1 MAKDSHRPAP
11 PSDLPEPPGDG
22 SRSADA
28 AGGAVRTPDRELDL
42 DELLAAGRYVEA
54 TELSRRRGDARGL
67 LRSALL
73 ASDLVLIGQA
83 LEPLRRASRDEQRRA
98 LRLLIEHQ
106 HLLAAASLHERL
118 GELDEALALYERAG
132 ELLEVARLHEQAGRG
147 PQALAVYRQL
157 AAAAPVELRRD
168 EDPGAGIAAHFGLG
182 RLLLRSGQHEAA
194 IAPLQ
199 VARSLLVS
207 ARRPEDEAAR
217 RGPAAAARARPSGPS
232 SASGS
237 ASPPVGVGLDDVEG
251 ALIEALCALGYPDV
265 ARPLVEQFLA
275 RHPEQPQA
283 QAPTEFVARR
293 ARHTLTP
300 GGPPTVLGRYRLVR
314 LLGAGGMG
322 RVYLADD
329 QATGRRVALKLLP
342 TPPDGAAG
350 RTSPPS
356 SLSDLWRRFQQEAL
370 TLRRLRHPNIVE
382 ILDFFPQAG
391 VLVMEHLAGGSLAE
405 VQAPAPLALVQRA
418 LLDVI
423 AGLQAAHAAG
433 VLHRDLKPHNLLRTE
448 SGQVKIADFGAAQLQ
463 QLGATQTE
471 SLVGTLAYLSPEQI
485 EGQPLTFAADVY
497 TLGVTLFQLL
507 TGRLPF
513 RGPDFLTQ
521 HRREMPPDPR
531 RERPTL
537 PVEWSALCLSLLAKA
552 PSARTGSLDE
562 LGALVRSLPTAEA
575 AGEVDSI
582 ARGDGGER
590 GDGGAL
596 AVATPHLDAALTA
609 PELDASGTGL
619 GGLTL
624 LARTAHST
632 IHQGVDL
639 RLGRP
644 VIVERFRPGALQG
657 EAGVLHL
664 RWLRAL
670 AALGGPGVQRVLRID
685 SAAAAAYFELPVGS
699 EAAPERPLGDED
711 AALIG
716 RALHALHT
724 QGLAHGAVRASVVI
738 EPLCAT
744 LLVHGRGPLGWP
756 SPPPD
761 AQADLVALAEL
772 RAAPQA
778 T

>member
-1 MAKDSHRPAP
+1 LGDHLGAEAEQARGAGSTAGV
-11 PSDLPEPPGDG
+11 PELG
-22 SRSADA
+22 
-28 AGGAVRTPDRELDL
+28 DL
-42 DELLAAGRYVEA
+42 DELDGLDELWAAGRYVEA
-54 TELSRRRGDARGL
+54 TELARRRGDALGL

-98 LRLLIEHQ
+98 LRLLVEHQ
-106 HLLAAASLHERL
+106 HLPAAASLHERL
-118 GELDEALALYERAG
+118 GELDEALLLYERAG

-157 AAAAPVELRRD
+157 VASSPVELRRD
-168 EDPGAGIAAHFGLG
+168 EDPGPSVAAHFGLG

-194 IAPLQ
+194 IEPLQ

-217 RGPAAAARARPSGPS
+217 RGSAAAARPGPRG
-232 SASGS
+232 APAPG
-237 ASPPVGVGLDDVEG
+237 AVGLDDVEG
-251 ALIEALCALGYPDV
+251 ALIEALCAIGYPDV

-342 TPPDGAAG
+342 TPPDAG
-350 RTSPPS
+350 RSGPS
-356 SLSDLWRRFQQEAL
+356 SLGELWRRFQQEAL

-382 ILDFFPQAG
+382 ILEFFPQAG
-391 VLVMEHLAGGSLAE
+391 VLVMEHLPGGSLAE
-405 VQAPAPLALVQRA
+405 VEAPAPLGLVRRA

-513 RGPDFLTQ
+513 RGPDFITQ

-531 RERPTL
+531 RHRPTL
-537 PVEWSALCLSLLAKA
+537 PAAWSALCLSLLAKA

-562 LGALVRSLPTAEA
+562 LGALVRSLPTVEEAGEAGEA
-575 AGEVDSI
+575 AGES
-582 ARGDGGER
+582 AGEAPPPTGSGRGDG
-590 GDGGAL
+590 L
-596 AVATPHLDAALTA
+596 AVGTPHLDAALA
-609 PELDASGTGL
+609 SPELGGTGI
-619 GGLTL
+619 GSLTQ

-632 IHQGVDL
+632 IQQGVDL

-644 VIVERFRPGALQG
+644 VIVERFQPGALHS

-685 SAAAAAYFELPVGS
+685 SAAGAVYFELPVGAQAS
-699 EAAPERPLGDED
+699 PKSLLGDED

-716 RALHALHT
+716 RALRALHEK
-724 QGLAHGAVRASVVI
+724 GLAHGAVPESVVI
-738 EPLCAT
+738 EPLGAT
-744 LLVHGRGPLGWP
+744 LLVHGRGPLTWT
-756 SPPPD
+756 SPPEP
-761 AQADLVALAEL
+761 QADLDALARL
-772 RAAPQA
+772 HAGPRRA